1 MPDRYIQDLDG
12 ALRIADTRVS
22 LDSVVYSFREGLSPE
37 SIVEDFPAL
46 NLEQVCGAIAYYLR
60 NQSEVDQYLLEG
72 ERIAEAGRL
81 EFRRNNPELV
91 AKLRRARDARPVS
104 R

>member
-46 NLEQVCGAIAYYLR
+46 NLE
-60 NQSEVDQYLLEG
+60 
-72 ERIAEAGRL
+72 
-81 EFRRNNPELV
+81 
-91 AKLRRARDARPVS
+91 
-104 R
+104 